1 MLEGG
6 LNNQERRLNHLLKLR
21 KAPKKT
27 SLIFLQGLPSAVNR
41 IVSDSELKT
50 LLIETL
56 AFKMSVQNAK
66 G

>member
-1 MLEGG
+1 MQGP
-6 LNNQERRLNHLLKLR
+6 QKDF
-21 KAPKKT
+21 
-27 SLIFLQGLPSAVNR
+27 IDFLQRLPSAVNR